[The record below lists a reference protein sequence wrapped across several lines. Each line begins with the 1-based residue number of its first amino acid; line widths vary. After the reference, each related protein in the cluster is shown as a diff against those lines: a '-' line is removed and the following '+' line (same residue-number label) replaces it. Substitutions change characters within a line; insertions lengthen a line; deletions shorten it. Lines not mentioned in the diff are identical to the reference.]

1 MKLYYKKDKFELKLE
16 GTAEEMLVYMR
27 AKGNTSTF
35 TNTLLSKKQ
44 PIKVISKEES
54 DDDLI
59 DVEIEK
65 NSKI

>member
-16 GTAEEMLVYMR
+16 GTAEEMLAYMR
-27 AKGNTSTF
+27 TKGDTSTF
-35 TNTLLSKKQ
+35 TNTLLSSKK
-44 PIKVISKEES
+44 PIKVISKEET

-65 NSKI
+65 NNKI